1 MLWNWQQPDWPKFR
15 WNAARLLRAEERFL
29 LGGGVLIGA
38 AKHLGEAARDQLIVE
53 EMSVEALTTSEIEG
67 EFLNRAS
74 VQSSIQKQLGFATAH
89 RGRIAPA
96 EQGISELMVGL
107 YRGIG
112 EPLSMETLFSWH
124 RMVMRGRPDIR
135 DVGSF
140 RTNAEPMQVVSG
152 PTYAARVH
160 FEAPPSNRVP
170 VEMDRFIE
178 WFNATA
184 PDGPRLQPALTRAGV
199 AHLWFESIHPFE
211 DGNGRIG
218 RAIAEKA
225 LVQGFGQTILIALGK
240 SILTHHRAYYDALE
254 SANKR
259 NEVTDWL
266 AWFAGIAIE
275 AQLRSTAQVE
285 FLIDKTKLL
294 DELRGTMNARQMK
307 VILRMLQEGA
317 EGFKGGLDARKYG
330 TIAGSSPATTTR
342 DLAGLVEQGALIRSG
357 EFKHTRY
364 VLRLPLKPVP
374 KIEIAASGDVTESFR

>member
-1 MLWNWQQPDWPKFR
+1 MLWNWQQADWPKFK
-15 WNAARLLRAEERFL
+15 WNASRLARAEERFL
-29 LGGGVLIGA
+29 LGGGILLGA

-107 YRGIG
+107 YRGIS

-124 RMVMRGRPDIR
+124 QMVMRGRRDIR
-135 DVGSF
+135 EVGSF

-152 PTYAARVH
+152 PTYSSRVH
-160 FEAPPSNRVP
+160 FEAPPAERVP
-170 VEMDRFIE
+170 KEMDHFVE

-184 PDGPRLQPALTRAGV
+184 PEGPKPLPALTRAGV

-218 RAIAEKA
+218 RAVAEKA
-225 LVQGFGQTILIALGK
+225 LVQGFGQTILVALGK
-240 SILTHHRAYYDALE
+240 TILGQHRAYYDALE
-254 SANKR
+254 AANKR

-266 AWFAGIAIE
+266 AWFGAIAIE
-275 AQLRSTAQVE
+275 AQLRTMAQVE
-285 FLIDKTKLL
+285 FLIGKTKLL
-294 DELRGTMNARQMK
+294 DGLREKMNPRQLK
-307 VILRMLQEGA
+307 VILRVLQEGP

-330 TIAGSSPATTTR
+330 TIAGSSSATTTR

-357 EFKHTRY
+357 ELKHTRY
-364 VLRLPLKPVP
+364 VLNLPLRPVP
-374 KIEIAASGDVTESFR
+374 KIGITESGDVTESSR